1 MRLALLTLW
10 LFFHAAAADLRVEL
24 APESTKINWTLGD
37 VLHTVHGTFQLKCG
51 DIRFDTD
58 TGKASGAVVVD
69 AASGESGNG
78 SRDSRMHK
86 NVLESAKYSEMSFA
100 PDRVEGNLNL
110 SGKSSVKLHGTMKI
124 RGVAHEITA
133 PPEVSIQDGR
143 INADIKL
150 DVPYVAWGIKDPST
164 FLLKVSKSVA
174 VEMQATGRIS
184 ESGGSANAR

>member
-69 AASGESGNG
+69 SCQ
-78 SRDSRMHK
+78 R
-86 NVLESAKYSEMSFA
+86 
-100 PDRVEGNLNL
+100 
-110 SGKSSVKLHGTMKI
+110 
-124 RGVAHEITA
+124 
-133 PPEVSIQDGR
+133 
-143 INADIKL
+143 
-150 DVPYVAWGIKDPST
+150 
-164 FLLKVSKSVA
+164 
-174 VEMQATGRIS
+174 
-184 ESGGSANAR
+184 